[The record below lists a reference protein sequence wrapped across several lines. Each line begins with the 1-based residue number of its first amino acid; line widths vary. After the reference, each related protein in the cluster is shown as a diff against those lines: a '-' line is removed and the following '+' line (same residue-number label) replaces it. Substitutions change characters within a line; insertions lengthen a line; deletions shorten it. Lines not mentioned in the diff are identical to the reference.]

1 MTALNQISSSKHIII
16 YAVILITL
24 FEATAQLC
32 FKKFEINKAPSYC
45 YFLFGLT
52 LYLLV
57 CGLLC
62 YCYKNKGRLGSVNLM
77 WSCMSIVFV
86 IIVGYV
92 FLEEKLKLHDFAAIF
107 FALLAIYFANQ
118 D

>member
-1 MTALNQISSSKHIII
+1 MTAFNEISKPSKFVI

-32 FKKFEINKAPSYC
+32 FKKFEINKTNSYC
-45 YFLFGLT
+45 YFLFGII
-52 LYLLV
+52 LYSIV

-92 FLEEKLKLHDFAAIF
+92 FLEEQLRLHDFAAIF
-107 FALLAIYFANQ
+107 FALLAIYFANI